1 MATLAH
7 GSRIRFWPW
16 LVLGLATLPAIW
28 YVVDFESDIDPEF
41 PGVVRPTFNT
51 YPPPAYRF
59 AEPGDTIDHVAIYV
73 AAAAIVL
80 SGWGL
85 LRGSRKRLWTAAL
98 ALSLAGY
105 WHAAT
110 PGPLMDGWYG
120 LGWRTIWNTAA
131 PWTTRLSLVV
141 AAASLLGLVL
151 WGLTACPIA
160 TLWKNAREHAV
171 AWLIIVA
178 GALILVRQVRWI
190 DREPIGFWPR
200 WIYVWGLLAWSLA
213 LVQIVP
219 RATASARWTRGAIV
233 ASLVLLWLGIDF
245 TGRGLLWH
253 QRPLHRLREVV
264 ADRIYLSAMPTYQGL
279 ELAQERHHFRTIINL
294 FPERTPE
301 RSPLLP
307 DELRFAREHGLN
319 YVGNDQDDDR
329 SGEAFVAR
337 TLALAQEASAWPILV
352 HCHASMDRSP
362 AWMGLYRFVVQGWP
376 LADALRE
383 IECHRGLRPKAS
395 VTLLYNRVLPRLAPD
410 RSAHDPTVPIL
421 RQCAVGTV
429 DPLEKAAANPAARSR
444 QDSQALKPSATERR

>member
-41 PGVVRPTFNT
+41 PGVIRPTFNT

-120 LGWRTIWNTAA
+120 LGWRTIWNTVA
-131 PWTTRLSLVV
+131 PWTTRLSLVT
-141 AAASLLGLVL
+141 AAAILLALVL

-160 TLWKNAREHAV
+160 TLWKNACEHAV

-178 GALILVRQVRWI
+178 AALILVRQVGWI

-200 WIYVWGLLAWSLA
+200 WTYAWGLLAWSLA
-213 LVQIVP
+213 LVQVVP
-219 RATASARWTRGAIV
+219 RASASAPVVAGCNRRLPGLAVARPRFHGPGSLVAPAPVEPLARGRSGSHLLECHAHVPGTRASSRA
-233 ASLVLLWLGIDF
+233 ASLPDD
-245 TGRGLLWH
+245 H
-253 QRPLHRLREVV
+253 QPVSR
-264 ADRIYLSAMPTYQGL
+264 ADARA
-279 ELAQERHHFRTIINL
+279 
-294 FPERTPE
+294 
-301 RSPLLP
+301 SPLLP
-307 DELRFAREHGLN
+307 EELRFAREHGLN

-337 TLALAQEASAWPILV
+337 TLAAAQEPSAWPILV

-383 IECHRGLRPKAS
+383 IERHRGLRPKAS

-421 RQCAVGTV
+421 RQCTVGTV
-429 DPLEKAAANPAARSR
+429 DPVEKAAASPAARSR
-444 QDSQALKPSATERR
+444 QGSQALVPSATERR